1 MKMSILYAEKIRKV
15 KKSEK
20 LEIDIRH
27 LNYFIF
33 LAHVD
38 KIYDSVFQNLLET
51 KIVKVS
57 IPKNT
62 ELLFGKLFGKFI

>member
-38 KIYDSVFQNLLET
+38 KIEFRSGE
-51 KIVKVS
+51 IS
-57 IPKNT
+57 
-62 ELLFGKLFGKFI
+62 